1 MKIARLKITNFRGI
15 KNATLDFS
23 GHTLFLGMNNA
34 GKSTV
39 CEALDLVLGPDR
51 LSRFPP
57 VQEFDFYNAQY
68 FTEGAET
75 QVQIEIDATLIS
87 LSEEVANKCAPH
99 TQHWHLEEKRVLE
112 AGEADLV
119 DKPAVS
125 ECLRLRAVARY
136 NPEEDEFE
144 ARTVFVD
151 GPLKSDG
158 ELTDVPRSV
167 KRLFGFLYLR
177 TLRTGSRALSLERG
191 SLLDLILRQRGIQTG
206 IWEDAIGRLR
216 NLDPPIDEGAV
227 TLAPILEN
235 IEKRVGQYIPME
247 TQGRATHL
255 FVSQLTREHLRKTI
269 SFFLKTSPGEEPIP
283 FQEVGTGTINTLVL
297 ALLTFLAEIKKNNVI
312 FAMEEPEIALPPHT
326 QRRIANYLLENT
338 TQCLVT
344 SHSPYVLERFS
355 PDQIQVLRKDA
366 TGTLTAIAVPGTTVL
381 KGKTYRKHAR
391 RGLAEA
397 MLGRG
402 AIVGEG
408 ITEKDVIW
416 AVAEKME
423 AADPDACYPL
433 DLSGVTIITAD
444 GDGSIPEFGAFFQA
458 MQIQAFALYDAKK
471 RPAEETKKLQDNFD
485 VSWQTQ
491 YLGMERLLIEEI
503 PAIPLWGFLVDMRD
517 SGEKHQLQL
526 PATMPQEADVKQLAY
541 SLLENNKG
549 SGYAGRLIGHC
560 DVTELPITVVSFLKE
575 IYGRFPK
582 PPSVPPLEELEKEEA
597 AAAPAEPTP
606 APLGDNAA

>member
-1 MKIARLKITNFRGI
+1 MRIARLNIKNFRGI

-23 GHTLFLGMNNA
+23 GHTLFLGANNV

-51 LSRFPP
+51 LARFPP
-57 VQEFDFYNAQY
+57 VQEFDFYNADY
-68 FTEGAET
+68 FTEGEEA
-75 QVQIEIDATLIS
+75 QVQIEIEATLIS
-87 LSEEVANKCAPH
+87 LSAEVGNKCAPH
-99 TQHWHLEEKRVLE
+99 TQHWHLDEKRVLQE
-112 AGEADLV
+112 GEADLV
-119 DKPAVS
+119 DQPYVC

-136 NPEEDEFE
+136 NPEDDEFE
-144 ARTVFVD
+144 AKTVFVD
-151 GPLKSDG
+151 GPVKADG
-158 ELTDVPRSV
+158 ELTDVPRNI

-191 SLLDLILRQRGIQTG
+191 SLLDLILRQRGIQAG
-206 IWEDAIGRLR
+206 IWEDAIRRLR
-216 NLDPPIDEGAV
+216 ELDPPIDEGAA

-235 IEKRVGQYIPME
+235 IEKRIGQYIPIGSE
-247 TQGRATHL
+247 GRATHL

-283 FQEVGTGTINTLVL
+283 FQEVGTGTLNTLVL
-297 ALLTFLAEIKKNNVI
+297 ALLTFLAEIKKNDVI

-366 TGTLTAIAVPGTTVL
+366 TGTLSSVTVPGTAVL

-402 AIVGEG
+402 AVVGEG

-416 AVAEKME
+416 ATAEKME
-423 AADPDACYPL
+423 SADPDAYYPL
-433 DLSGVTIITAD
+433 DLSGVTLITAD
-444 GDGSIPEFGAFFQA
+444 GDGALHEFGAFFKA
-458 MQIQAFALYDAKK
+458 MQIQVFALYDAKK
-471 RPAEETKKLQDNFD
+471 RTAEEDQKLKANFD
-485 VSWQTQ
+485 VPCQTK
-491 YLGMERLLIEEI
+491 YTGMEKLLVEETPVARLWE
-503 PAIPLWGFLVDMRD
+503 FLVDMRD
-517 SGEKHQLQL
+517 SGEKPQLAL
-526 PATMPQEADVKQLAY
+526 PATMPEDAEVKKLAY
-541 SLLENNKG
+541 SLLESSKG
-549 SGYAGRLIGHC
+549 SGYAGRLIAFC
-560 DVTELPITVVSFLKE
+560 ETSELPTTVVTFLKE
-575 IYGRFPK
+575 VYKRFPK
-582 PPSVPPLEELEKEEA
+582 PPSVPPLEEVQKKGEGA
-597 AAAPAEPTP
+597 VPPVP
-606 APLGDNAA
+606 V